1 MRIAI
6 YTLLSYSYSYKLYYL
21 LHKYVYPNFLLSLLI
36 ISCSTFNATETLLNF
51 DEKKAFNHV
60 KNQLEFGPR
69 TPGSEGH
76 ARARE
81 YIYQNLSQSGWVV
94 ETQESTIEGHEIN
107 NIIGK
112 TGAGRPLVIL
122 GAHYDTR
129 LFSDRDPFPKN
140 ISTPVPGANDGASG
154 VAVLLELARI
164 LPHSF
169 KINGE
174 LGSGDINQV
183 WLVFFDAE
191 DNGGIPGWD
200 WILGSKALAETLNIT
215 PDAVVIIDMIGD
227 ANLKIYQEKNS
238 DPVLSQEIWQVAEK
252 LGYKDSFIPLSKYR
266 ILDDHVPFLELG
278 IPAVD
283 IIDIEYAYYHTTADT
298 LDKISPESLKIVG
311 DTVLDWILNKQFS
324 QN

>member
-1 MRIAI
+1 M
-6 YTLLSYSYSYKLYYL
+6 SCS
-21 LHKYVYPNFLLSLLI
+21 YPNTTGTHNS
-36 ISCSTFNATETLLNF
+36 F
-51 DEKKAFNHV
+51 DENKAFSHA

-81 YIYQNLSQSGWVV
+81 YIYQNLSKSGWAV
-94 ETQESTIEGHEIN
+94 ETQETTIDGHEIKN
-107 NIIGK
+107 VIGK

-129 LFSDRDPFPKN
+129 LFSDRDPFTKN

-169 KINGE
+169 NQNGE
-174 LGSGDINQV
+174 LGSGDIKQV

-200 WILGSKALAETLNIT
+200 WILGSRALAEALNIT

-238 DPVLSQEIWQVAEK
+238 DPVLSQEIWQAAEK
-252 LGYKDSFIPLSKYR
+252 LGYIDTFIPLSKYR

-283 IIDIEYAYYHTTADT
+283 IIDFEYAYYHTTEDT

-311 DTVLDWILNKQFS
+311 DTVLDWILNKKFS
-324 QN
+324 KN